1 MNGRSKNINKVTIFI
16 TFIFINMIYI
26 KRPILIYTIL
36 KLWKVFKK
44 SIESNVKRK
53 IVIQN
58 SH

>member
-36 KLWKVFKK
+36 KL
-44 SIESNVKRK
+44 
-53 IVIQN
+53 
-58 SH
+58 

>member
-36 KLWKVFKK
+36 KLWKVLKK